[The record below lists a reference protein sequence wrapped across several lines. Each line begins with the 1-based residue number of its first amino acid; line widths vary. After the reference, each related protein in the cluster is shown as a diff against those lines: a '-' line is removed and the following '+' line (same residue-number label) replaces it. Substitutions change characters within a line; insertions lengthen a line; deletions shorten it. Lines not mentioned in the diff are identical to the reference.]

1 MFIEV
6 LRFELRYHLKSR
18 LFLFG
23 CAIFFLLAFMSV
35 ASPNV
40 QFGALGGANYNSP
53 FAILQTHVFMA
64 MIGVLIGAA
73 FLNSAAVRDIEQ
85 RMAEIVYSTRITRLA
100 YVLGR
105 FIGAFIVTYLVFVAA
120 SVGFAVAALMPWLDP
135 ALIGAFNFWHY
146 AYASVFIGLPAL
158 FANSAIV
165 YAFAVITRDQRISY
179 AVIIGLLIIY
189 QVAAGMLGQMDYRT
203 AAALVDPSG
212 SAALGDVMQYW
223 TVFER
228 NTEIV
233 PLEGTLLLNRVL
245 WLALGVL
252 LLAIT
257 TWRFQFVLGKKRRG
271 KKKIDDSGE
280 TATASVAKPVEFTHK
295 AAEISA
301 VTGWHQLVARTAFE
315 VRAVTKS
322 VFFWV
327 LLALAAALSLGNF
340 FSLSQIYGTAVYP
353 VTRSLIDVLS
363 GSVTLSLMIIL
374 VFYGADLIWRDRE
387 IRYQDILG
395 ASPAPSWTF
404 VLAKMIAALMVVL
417 IFLAETALVAILFQ
431 LFNGYTNLE
440 LTLYVVRYLYDY
452 AGLFYLAIVL
462 SLVIQ
467 IIVPNKYIGM
477 LIMVIYIM
485 ALMALSKAGFEDPL
499 YLYGATSSTP
509 YSDMNGYDGL
519 LGIASWYT
527 LYWWCF
533 AVMLGVLG
541 YALWSRGPLETL
553 RTRIGAIGANLTG
566 PAVAI
571 ASVAALGFVGLFAW
585 IFYNTHIVNEYTTR
599 DDNRAFAANYE
610 NKYVHFKGQPTPRF
624 TDVAI
629 EVDLYPDTNAFVV
642 HGTHMLENKTANE
655 ISGMPVGF
663 GFQTNLDEIDI
674 EGATLVESDAEF
686 NVHQFEF
693 DPPLLPGERRRMSFT
708 VSRTPQGFKHNN
720 VIPSLL
726 DGGGVFGNGTFINSQ
741 AMGPYLGFNEQ
752 AILTDR
758 NDRWRENLEP
768 VRRAADLDDE
778 SQWRTG
784 FLPDSDWVSFKASVT
799 TSADQI
805 AIAPGYLVEE
815 SLDGNRRRFVYEMD
829 APMQNF
835 YAVLSA
841 RYASRIEDW
850 NGVQLAVYYHP
861 AHDWN
866 VERIMQSLKDSIS
879 YFSEIFSPYQYRQM
893 RVLEFPAYASFAQ
906 SFPNTVPWSEG
917 IGFIADVTDPE
928 DIDYVYYVG
937 AHEVAHQW
945 WAHQVSAANV
955 QGSTAII
962 ETLAQYSAL
971 MLMERE
977 YGPHMMRRFLKYELD
992 NYLSSRGGEAIEELP
1007 LYRVENQGYIHYRK
1021 GSIVMYALK
1030 DYMGQDAVNA
1040 ALRNFI
1046 ADAAYRTDPY
1056 PTSREL
1062 IKNLRAHATTDE
1074 QQDLITDMFERI
1086 TLWDLKVNKSTVNE
1100 RDDGRFDVSISV
1112 SATKFEASGS
1122 GQQTE
1127 IQLDMPIDIGIF
1139 TKDPDDVT
1147 EGDEHVLVLE
1157 KYRVQT
1163 GENSFEF
1170 VVNEKPSHVGIDPYN
1185 KLIDRNSDDNLKA
1198 L

>member
-1 MFIEV
+1 MFADV
-6 LRFELRYHLKSR
+6 LLFELRYHLKSR

-23 CAIFFLLAFMSV
+23 CAIFFLLAFMSM

-53 FAILQTHVFMA
+53 FAIVQTHIFLA
-64 MIGVLIGAA
+64 MIGVLVGAA
-73 FLNSAAVRDIEQ
+73 FLNSAALRDTEQ
-85 RMAEIVYSTRITRLA
+85 RMAEIIYSTRISRLD
-100 YVLGR
+100 YVLAR
-105 FIGAFIVTYLVFVAA
+105 FIGAFIATYLVFVAA
-120 SVGFAVAALMPWLDP
+120 SVGFAMAAFMPWLDP
-135 ALIGAFNFWHY
+135 GLIGEFKLWHY
-146 AYASVFIGLPAL
+146 VHASVIIGLPAL

-179 AVIIGLLIIY
+179 AVIIGLLVIY

-203 AAALVDPSG
+203 AAALVDPTG
-212 SAALGDVMQYW
+212 SAAIGEVMQYW

-228 NTEIV
+228 NSKVV

-245 WLALGVL
+245 WLVIGVL
-252 LLAIT
+252 LLSVT
-257 TWRFQFVLGKKRRG
+257 VWRFQFVLSKKRRS
-271 KKKIDDSGE
+271 KKKIEDSE
-280 TATASVAKPVEFTHK
+280 ALEIASKPVDFSSKT
-295 AAEISA
+295 AAISSGTA
-301 VTGWHQLVARTAFE
+301 WHQFLARTGFE
-315 VRAVTKS
+315 VRAVLKS

-327 LLALAAALSLGNF
+327 LVALAAALSLGNF
-340 FSLSQIYGTAVYP
+340 FSLSQIYGTTVYP
-353 VTRSLIDVLS
+353 VTRSLIQVLS
-363 GSVTLSLMIIL
+363 GSVTLSLLIIV

-404 VLAKMIAALMVVL
+404 VLAKMVAALMVVL
-417 IFLAETALVAILFQ
+417 IFLVETGLVAVLFQ
-431 LFNGYTNLE
+431 LFSGYTNFE
-440 LTLYVVRYLYDY
+440 LGLFVASYLYAY
-452 AGLFYLAIVL
+452 GGLFYLAIVL

-467 IIVPNKYIGM
+467 IIVPNKYVGM
-477 LIMVIYIM
+477 LFMVVYIL
-485 ALMALSKAGFEDPL
+485 ALISLSNAGFEDPL

-519 LGIASWYT
+519 LGKANWYT

-533 AVMLGVLG
+533 ATVIGVIG
-541 YALWSRGPLETL
+541 YALWNRGPLEKL
-553 RTRIGAIGANLTG
+553 RTRIGNIGTNLTR

-571 ASVAALGFVGLFAW
+571 ASIATLGFVGLMAW
-585 IFYNTHIVNEYTTR
+585 IFYNTHIVNEYTTS
-599 DDNRAFAANYE
+599 DDTRAFSADYE
-610 NKYVHFKGQPTPRF
+610 KKYLHLKGQPIPRF
-624 TDVAI
+624 TDVEI
-629 EVDLYPDTNAFVV
+629 EVDLYPETRAFVV
-642 HGTHMLENKTANE
+642 RGKHMLENKTDAE
-655 ISGMPVGF
+655 INSLPVGF
-663 GFQTNLDEIDI
+663 GFETKLDKIDI
-674 EGATLVESDAEF
+674 EGARLVESDDEF

-693 DPPLLPGERRRMSFT
+693 DPAMMPGERRRMTFT
-708 VSRTPQGFKHNN
+708 ASRMPRGFKHDN

-726 DGGGVFGNGTFINSQ
+726 GGGGVFGNGTFVNSQ
-741 AMGPYLGFNEQ
+741 ALAPYFGFNEQ

-758 NDRWRENLEP
+758 NDRWREDLEP
-768 VRRAADLDDE
+768 ARRAADLDDE
-778 SQWRTG
+778 SQWGIG
-784 FLPDSDWVSFKASVT
+784 FLPDADWVSFKATVT

-805 AIAPGYLVEE
+805 AIAPGYLIDE
-815 SLDGNRRRFVYEMD
+815 STEGGRRRFVYEMD

-861 AHDWN
+861 AHEWN
-866 VERIMQSLKDSIS
+866 VERIIQSLKDSIS
-879 YFSEIFSPYQYRQM
+879 YFGEVFSAYQYRQM
-893 RVLEFPAYASFAQ
+893 RVLEFPAYSTFAQ

-917 IGFIADVTDPE
+917 IGFIADITDPE

-945 WAHQVSAANV
+945 WGHQVSAANV
-955 QGSTAII
+955 QGSTSII

-1030 DYMGQDAVNA
+1030 DYLGQDAVDE

-1046 ADAAYRTDPY
+1046 ADAAYRADPY

-1062 IKNLRAHATTDE
+1062 IKNLRAQATTDE
-1074 QQDLITDMFERI
+1074 QQELITDMFERI
-1086 TLWDLKVNKSTVNE
+1086 TLWDLKVEDATVNE
-1100 RDDGRFDVSISV
+1100 RDDGRFDVSVEV
-1112 SATKFEASGS
+1112 SASKFEAGGS
-1122 GQQTE
+1122 GEQTE
-1127 IQLDMPIDIGIF
+1127 VPLDMPIDIGIF
-1139 TKDPDDVT
+1139 SMNPDDVT
-1147 EGDEHVLVLE
+1147 EGDEHVLMLE
-1157 KYRVQT
+1157 KHRVET
-1163 GENSFEF
+1163 GQMMFELI
-1170 VVNEKPSHVGIDPYN
+1170 VDEKPSHVGIDPYS